1 MRSIGHSKVFA
12 SDEELGGVFA
22 SNRKADH
29 ENFMR
34 HISLDPIDTR
44 KLSFSVSIG
53 EASEPVAEVIEFDE
67 RMESCCTSNLN
78 AQKHVYEDDIE
89 KATFDFSV
97 YPPTFVGEGVT
108 NYEKMQHSIV
118 YAPTFNIIDM
128 LRENDSVVKF
138 KRTSIAFDVYGA
150 IAVFLFQ
157 CSIFMTRA
165 SVYRTYYLNSY
176 FSCAF
181 TFAYLSVGTLVIL
194 IGIIVLE
201 RVTDPLQQKRTANP
215 ATKRIRRDS
224 ALSIDSNYN
233 DREKDYDQSAC
244 TSMNKSVI
252 SARKYIGR
260 DLYDIESKREE
271 KRSAGSERTATGSPQ
286 HTELNKRL
294 NKIINHW
301 VFQEAFDGMAILT
314 SVAIGENW
322 NL

>member
-12 SDEELGGVFA
+12 SDEELGGVSA
-22 SNRKADH
+22 SNRKSSH

-53 EASEPVAEVIEFDE
+53 DASEPVAEVIEFDE
-67 RMESCCTSNLN
+67 RIESCCTSNLN

-89 KATFDFSV
+89 KANFDFSV
-97 YPPTFVGEGVT
+97 YPPIFFGEGVT

-165 SVYRTYYLNSY
+165 SVYKTYYLNTY

-181 TFAYLSVGTLVIL
+181 TFAYLAVGTLVIL
-194 IGIIVLE
+194 LSIIVLE
-201 RVTDPLQQKRTANP
+201 RVTDPLQQKRRANP
-215 ATKRIRRDS
+215 PKKTIRRDS

-260 DLYDIESKREE
+260 DLYDMESKREE

-286 HTELNKRL
+286 HTELNTHL

-314 SVAIGENW
+314 SVSIGENW

>member
-12 SDEELGGVFA
+12 SEEELGGVFT
-22 SNRKADH
+22 SDRKSSH

-53 EASEPVAEVIEFDE
+53 DASEPVAEVIDFDE
-67 RMESCCTSNLN
+67 RLESCCTSNLN

-97 YPPTFVGEGVT
+97 YPPIFFGEGVT

-165 SVYRTYYLNSY
+165 SVYKTYYLNGY

-194 IGIIVLE
+194 LSIIVLE
-201 RVTDPLQQKRTANP
+201 RVTDPLQQKRKANQP
-215 ATKRIRRDS
+215 KKTHSTRF
-224 ALSIDSNYN
+224 
-233 DREKDYDQSAC
+233 C
-244 TSMNKSVI
+244 TVN
-252 SARKYIGR
+252 R
-260 DLYDIESKREE
+260 
-271 KRSAGSERTATGSPQ
+271 
-286 HTELNKRL
+286 
-294 NKIINHW
+294 
-301 VFQEAFDGMAILT
+301 
-314 SVAIGENW
+314 
-322 NL
+322 